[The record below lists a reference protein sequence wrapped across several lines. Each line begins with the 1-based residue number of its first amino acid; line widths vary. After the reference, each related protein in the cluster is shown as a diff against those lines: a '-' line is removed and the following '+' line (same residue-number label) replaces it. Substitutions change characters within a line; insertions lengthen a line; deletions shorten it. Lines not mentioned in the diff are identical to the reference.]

1 MRMWVLAA
9 LLGVTAC
16 TCDEK
21 KEPVAVVS
29 VEPVKVAPPTPTPVE
44 TKKVVATWIQ
54 QVLTP
59 TRMEL
64 AARVDYGPTSS
75 PITVQLE
82 LPPGLQVKR
91 GRTFFTL
98 DPTTEAKSHVEP
110 LSFVSDALPVQDL
123 VVVVTGP
130 GVTVREAYKFGRR

>member
-21 KEPVAVVS
+21 KESAPVAPVEAVKVV
-29 VEPVKVAPPTPTPVE
+29 VAPPPPVE
-44 TKKVVATWIQ
+44 MKVVATWQQ

-64 AARVDYGPTSS
+64 AARIDYGPSVA

-82 LPPGLQVKR
+82 LPAGLVLKR

-110 LSFVSDALPVQDL
+110 LSFASEALPVQDL
-123 VVVVTGP
+123 VMVVTGP

>member
-1 MRMWVLAA
+1 MRTWVLAA

-21 KEPVAVVS
+21 KESAPIAP
-29 VEPVKVAPPTPTPVE
+29 VEPVKVAVPLPTPPVE
-44 TKKVVATWIQ
+44 SKVVAAWQQ

-64 AARVDYGPTSS
+64 AARIDYGPSAS
-75 PITVQLE
+75 PITVQVE
-82 LPPGLQVKR
+82 LPPGLQLKR

-98 DPTTEAKSHVEP
+98 DPTTEAKSHIEP
-110 LSFVSDALPVQDL
+110 LSFGSEALPVQDL
-123 VVVVTGP
+123 VMVVTGR